1 MLSMFRLLLLC
12 IAVLFLL
19 PARAQDL
26 RSDTIDIGAY
36 QLRLNVTDFAT
47 KILRGDATIGIKAKM
62 NTVESIR
69 LDLLKLTVDSVN
81 VDGLYN
87 APFDYNDTLL
97 NINLLTTLN
106 TGDSATVRVYYHG
119 HPLQVSGDFGGFYW
133 DASYAFNIGVSFLAD
148 PHTYGRVWFPCF
160 DNFTERSFYE
170 FYVTTKNTHKAFC
183 NGLLLG
189 VTPAAGNT
197 QIWHWKLG
205 QDIPSYLASV
215 AVSNYQTL
223 NDTVNGLQG
232 TVPIQLAARANDTTT
247 LKNLFVHLHDAFH
260 VQETAWGPYKW
271 DRVGYTIV
279 PFNAGAMEHAT
290 NIGFMLY
297 YLTLY
302 TSQCETTMAHELSHH
317 WFGDLVTCEDASQMW
332 LNEGWASY
340 NEPLFI
346 EKVYG
351 DSAARQYVRDNHF
364 HVLQDAHVSDGAYL
378 PVGNVPGEQTYGTT
392 VYDKGSDIIHTLR
405 WYLGDATF
413 FSCVKQYLQANQFN
427 TGSNTKLRDYLLQC
441 SGNNAITDYF
451 NDWVLAEGFPHFSI
465 EETFTSGSNNE
476 YTHVIIRQ
484 RLHHAPHY
492 YNRVPVKVTF
502 FRNDLASVSG
512 VAEVSGEC
520 TEFVSTSL
528 NFTPAY
534 IALDFD
540 EDIQDAITDQSLVV
554 NATGTYDFGTAKAQ
568 LTVNQVNSPSLLRV
582 EHNWIAAD
590 AMRTP
595 IAGLHLNT
603 QRYWTIGG
611 VWNTDFDA
619 TATIAYDNAGLDNGF
634 IASVEDSLVLM
645 YRAKQTDEWAML
657 DSALFNTGVN
667 HNDGAGTISIP
678 HIKAGEYA
686 LAMYKATQATDT
698 NNHISCRLQVGIQ
711 ETAAQAFTLYPNPA
725 NASVQVQFQPNAF
738 ESLSVYDVAGKLL
751 STQKIAAGAAN
762 LTISTKN
769 LTPGS
774 YLVTLHAQDKRSSKV
789 LIKQ

>member
-1 MLSMFRLLLLC
+1 MLPMFRLLLLC
-12 IAVLFLL
+12 SAVLLLL

-26 RSDTIDIGAY
+26 RGDTLDIGAY

-47 KILRGDATIGIKAKM
+47 KILRGDATIGIKARK
-62 NTVESIR
+62 NGVEGIR
-69 LDLLKLTVDSVN
+69 LDLLKLTVDSVSVN
-81 VDGLYN
+81 GLYN

-133 DASYAFNIGVSFLAD
+133 DASYAFNIGVSFLAE

-197 QIWHWKLG
+197 QVWHWKLG

-215 AVSNYQTL
+215 AVSDYQTL
-223 NDTVNGLQG
+223 SDTVNGMLG
-232 TVPIQLAARANDTTT
+232 TLPVQLAARANDTAGM
-247 LKNLFVHLHDAFH
+247 KSLFTHLHDAFH

-297 YLTLY
+297 YLTVY
-302 TSQCETTMAHELSHH
+302 TAQCETTMAHELSHH

-351 DSAARQYVRDNHF
+351 DSAARQYIRNNHN
-364 HVLQDAHVSDGAYL
+364 HVLTDAHVSDGAYL
-378 PVGNVPGEQTYGTT
+378 PVGNVPSAQTYGTT
-392 VYDKGSDIIHTLR
+392 VYDKGADIIHTLR
-405 WYLGDATF
+405 WYLGDNTF
-413 FSCVKQYLQANQFN
+413 FSCVKQYLQANAFN
-427 TGSNTKLRDYLLQC
+427 TGSNTKLRDYLQQC
-441 SGNNAITDYF
+441 SGNSAVTDYF
-451 NDWVLAEGFPHFSI
+451 NDWVLAEGFPHFSV
-465 EETFTSGSNNE
+465 EETFTTGATNQ
-476 YTHVIIRQ
+476 YVHVLIRQ

-492 YNRVPVKVTF
+492 YTKVPVKVTF
-502 FRNDLASVSG
+502 FRSDLTSVSG
-512 VAEVSGEC
+512 IAEVSGEC
-520 TEFVSTSL
+520 TEFVSQPL

-540 EDIQDAITDQSLVV
+540 EKVQDAITDEALVV
-554 NATGTYDFGTAKAQ
+554 NNTGNYDFGTAKMQVA
-568 LTVNQVNSPSLLRV
+568 VNQVNAASLLRV

-595 IAGLHLNT
+595 IPGLHLNT
-603 QRYWTIGG
+603 QRYWTVGG

-619 TATIAYDNAGLDNGF
+619 TGTIAYDNGGLDDGF
-634 IASVEDSLVLM
+634 ITNTEDSLVLM
-645 YRAKQTDEWAML
+645 YRAKQTDEWAIVN
-657 DSALFNTGVN
+657 AAVFNKGGN
-667 HNDGAGTISIP
+667 SNDGVGTVAIP
-678 HIKAGEYA
+678 HLQAGEYA
-686 LAMYKATQATDT
+686 LAVYNAALPAATNQQV
-698 NNHISCRLQVGIQ
+698 SCRLQVGIQ
-711 ETAAQAFTLYPNPA
+711 ETGLDGFTIYPNPA
-725 NASVQVQFQPNAF
+725 TASAELQLTANAPQNLTVYNVWGQQVM
-738 ESLSVYDVAGKLL
+738 L
-751 STQKIAAGAAN
+751 QKVAAGQTKVVLN
-762 LTISTKN
+762 LN
-769 LTPGS
+769 GLTPGA
-774 YLVTLHAQDKRSSKV
+774 YLVTLNSAGKRFTQV